1 VTAALS
7 TSPAPAGEV
16 GRRQGEGRTSA
27 TAFAPASVGNVG
39 VGFDIL
45 GHTVA
50 ALGDRVRAVRR
61 DEPGV
66 VIRSIT
72 GVHVDLP
79 REAAKNTAGMAVL
92 AMQKDL
98 ELPFGFELEI
108 EKGIPLGS
116 GLGGSAASAVAGIV
130 AAAALVDEHL
140 DRTQLLKYA
149 MQGEA
154 VASGSVHVDNIAPSL
169 YGGLVLTVGIDNPF
183 VKQIPVP
190 EPIRCVLVHPHMV
203 LATREARAILSPTVP
218 LSDVIWQQANLAGFL
233 AGCFSG
239 DLALIRESLLDVVIE
254 PQRQLLIPGFVE
266 VKQAALAA
274 GALGASISGA
284 GPTVFAWCDEADA
297 EKVRAGMVDAF
308 ARHGLETDSWIST
321 IDRAGARVIGD

>member
-1 VTAALS
+1 M
-7 TSPAPAGEV
+7 
-16 GRRQGEGRTSA
+16 
-27 TAFAPASVGNVG
+27 AFAPASVGNVG

-50 ALGDRVRAVRR
+50 ALGDKVRATRR
-61 DEPGV
+61 AERGV
-66 VIRSIT
+66 AIRSIT
-72 GVHVDLP
+72 GTVENLP
-79 REAAKNTAGMAVL
+79 LAAEKNTAGMAVL
-92 AMQKDL
+92 AMCRELGLPYGFDL
-98 ELPFGFELEI
+98 DI

-130 AAAALVDEHL
+130 AATALVGERL
-140 DRTQLLKYA
+140 DRTELLKFA

-190 EPIRCVLVHPHMV
+190 DTIRCVLVHPHMV
-203 LATREARAILSPTVP
+203 LPTREARAILSKSVP

-233 AGCFSG
+233 AGCFTN
-239 DLALIRESLLDVVIE
+239 DIALIRESLLDVVIE
-254 PQRQLLIPGFVE
+254 PQRQVLIPGFVD

-274 GALGASISGA
+274 GALGGSISGA
-284 GPTVFAWCDEADA
+284 GPTVFAWVDEADA
-297 EKVRAGMVDAF
+297 EKVRVGMVEAF
-308 ARHGLETDSWIST
+308 SRHGLDSDSWVST
-321 IDRAGARVIGD
+321 FDRAGARVVGD

>member
-1 VTAALS
+1 MIGD
-7 TSPAPAGEV
+7 PE
-16 GRRQGEGRTSA
+16 RKSA

-50 ALGDRVRAVRR
+50 ALGDKVRATRR
-61 DEPGV
+61 AERGV
-66 VIRSIT
+66 AIRSIT
-72 GVHVDLP
+72 GTVENLP
-79 REAAKNTAGMAVL
+79 LAAEKNTAGMAVL
-92 AMQKDL
+92 ALCRELGLPYGFDL
-98 ELPFGFELEI
+98 DI

-130 AAAALVDEHL
+130 AATALVGERL
-140 DRTQLLKYA
+140 DRTELLKFA

-190 EPIRCVLVHPHMV
+190 DTIRCVLVHPHMV
-203 LATREARAILSPTVP
+203 LPTREARAILSQSVP

-233 AGCFSG
+233 AGCFTN
-239 DLALIRESLLDVVIE
+239 DIALIRESLLDVVIE
-254 PQRQLLIPGFVE
+254 PQRQVLIPGFVD

-274 GALGASISGA
+274 GALGGSISGA
-284 GPTVFAWCDEADA
+284 GPTVFAWVDEADA
-297 EKVRAGMVDAF
+297 EKVRAGMVEAF
-308 ARHGLETDSWIST
+308 ARHGLDSDSWVST
-321 IDRAGARVIGD
+321 FDRAGARVVGD